1 VIFLSDCSSDALS
14 EGCFYLKVG
23 KLITFGIQNNS
34 LVLLFRCFS
43 LILELDCRSTWL
55 WMVLKALI
63 HAYFPA
69 KHSNFEYFLFQNGSQ
84 DSQERSLFEC
94 PKEPSVLEKSMRLVK
109 LQTQSS
115 ICACKSCNAA

>member
-1 VIFLSDCSSDALS
+1 MISLPDCWSDALS

-23 KLITFGIQNNS
+23 KLITFGIQNNL

-55 WMVLKALI
+55 WTVSKALI

-69 KHSNFEYFLFQNGSQ
+69 KHSNFEYFHFQNATQ

-94 PKEPSVLEKSMRLVK
+94 PKEPSVLEKSISLVK
-109 LQTQSS
+109 LQTQWS